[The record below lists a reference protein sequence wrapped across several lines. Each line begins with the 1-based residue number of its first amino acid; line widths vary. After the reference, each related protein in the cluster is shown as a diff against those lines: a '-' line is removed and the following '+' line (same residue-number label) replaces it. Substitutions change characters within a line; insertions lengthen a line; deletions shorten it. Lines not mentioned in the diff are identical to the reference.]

1 MLGRIV
7 MLQQQTRLLANGPAR
22 LRPPLWCVIP
32 ISRGEAMDKE
42 ELLRIAYIKVGKAA
56 DVLQQAGEEVLAEEA
71 ETFAKKIDLAIKAI
85 ARAQ

>member
-1 MLGRIV
+1 
-7 MLQQQTRLLANGPAR
+7 
-22 LRPPLWCVIP
+22 
-32 ISRGEAMDKE
+32 MDKE
-42 ELLRIAYIKVGKAA
+42 ELVRIAYIKVGKAA